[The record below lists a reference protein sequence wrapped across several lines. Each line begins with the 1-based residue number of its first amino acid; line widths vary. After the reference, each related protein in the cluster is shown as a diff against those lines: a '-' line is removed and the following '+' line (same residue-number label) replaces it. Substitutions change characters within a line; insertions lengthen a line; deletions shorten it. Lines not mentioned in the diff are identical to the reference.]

1 MIYLLDTNTLNYVL
15 KQVRPVLDRF
25 EAAVAAGADFVLC
38 PVVHYE
44 ATRYYSLKNATRL
57 LHEYQ
62 TLVAD
67 WNWIDLTGPD
77 WDTTADLWAR
87 RHRAGSPIEDADLL
101 IAVTARKAGAVLV
114 TNNGAHFHDL
124 DLSLENWA

>member
-15 KQVRPVLDRF
+15 KKVPTVLGRF

-44 ATRYYSLKNATRL
+44 ATRYYKLKNASRL

-62 TLVAD
+62 TLAAAWAWQD
-67 WNWIDLTGPD
+67 FDGND
-77 WDTTADLWAR
+77 WDTAADLWAR

-101 IAVTARKAGAVLV
+101 IAVTALKTGVVLV
-114 TNNGAHFHDL
+114 TNNTAHFQDL
-124 DLSLENWA
+124 GVALENWA